1 MHRCIVSL
9 LPVFF
14 LCIKTGFL
22 AAAEKFTLPGPAQ
35 ALFLAE
41 PALAPSRKQHYPLQ
55 EGKAFQQFVCI
66 YAQREDYSM
75 ALESVNSVIYLPEEE
90 TVLVWKAA
98 YDTKKPEF
106 YSIVSL
112 VTIFFLIYLI
122 ISL

>member
-1 MHRCIVSL
+1 MHRCIIFL

-22 AAAEKFTLPGPAQ
+22 AAAEKFTLPDPGQ
-35 ALFLAE
+35 ALSLAE
-41 PALAPSRKQHYPLQ
+41 PALAPSRKHHYPLQ

-66 YAQREDYSM
+66 YAQRGDENM

-90 TVLVWKAA
+90 NVLVWKAA
-98 YDTKKPEF
+98 YGTKKPES
-106 YSIVSL
+106 YSIVSP
-112 VTIFFLIYLI
+112 VTIFFLIYLM